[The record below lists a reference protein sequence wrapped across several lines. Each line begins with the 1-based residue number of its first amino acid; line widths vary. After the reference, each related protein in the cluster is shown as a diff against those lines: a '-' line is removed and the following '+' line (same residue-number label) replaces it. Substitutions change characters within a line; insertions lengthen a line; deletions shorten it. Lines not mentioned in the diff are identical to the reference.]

1 MNLTFLLFVALLFAA
16 VMLLVWGIWTGW
28 QAHRSPEAERIARRL
43 RGVIG
48 AVGDHARQSDITI
61 VKERRLSENPE
72 LEVLLRRLPGVRA
85 LDRMLVQA
93 GSKQLVAGLLAV
105 CGGAFAVTLL
115 LALVLRLPFIG
126 ILACAAAGAGL
137 PLLRLTR
144 ARDARLAQF
153 ERQLPDALDMM
164 SRAMRA
170 GHAFPTALKLVAEEV
185 AAPLGEEFKA
195 AFDEV
200 NFGVAMG
207 DALGSLAGRVPS
219 MDLQYFVVAVLIQ
232 RESGGNLTELL
243 SSISAIIR
251 DRLKLAGQV
260 RVLSAE
266 GRISAWVLCLLPFG
280 AGAMMTLA
288 NPQTMS
294 VLWTDP
300 AGRKMLGAAAVMMV
314 VGVLAIRKIVR
325 IRM

>member
-1 MNLTFLLFVALLFAA
+1 MNTTFLLFIVLLFAA

-43 RGVIG
+43 RSVIG
-48 AVGDHARQSDITI
+48 NEVRQSDITI

-72 LEVLLRRLPGVRA
+72 FDALLRRLPGVRT

-93 GSKQLVAGLLAV
+93 GAKGLVAGLLAM
-105 CGGAFAVTLL
+105 CGGAFAIGLL
-115 LALVLRLPFIG
+115 LALVLHLPFPG
-126 ILACAAAGAGL
+126 VLACAAAGAGL
-137 PLLRLTR
+137 PLLRLNR

-164 SRAMRA
+164 SRAIRA
-170 GHAFPTALKLVAEEV
+170 GHAFPTALKLVADEV

-200 NFGVAMG
+200 NFGVAMA

-251 DRLKLAGQV
+251 DRQKLAGQV

-280 AGAMMTLA
+280 AGAMMTAA

>member
-1 MNLTFLLFVALLFAA
+1 MDTTFVLFILLLFVAIL
-16 VMLLVWGIWTGW
+16 LLVWGVYTGW

-48 AVGDHARQSDITI
+48 GETRQSDVTI
-61 VKERRLSENPE
+61 VKERRFSDDAE
-72 LEVLLRRLPGVRA
+72 LDKLLRRLPGTHK
-85 LDRMLVQA
+85 LDRMLLQA
-93 GSKQLVAGLLAV
+93 GARQLVAPLLAFCAAGFVFGLVLALWMSLPLLAV
-105 CGGAFAVTLL
+105 PLAAIGGAS
-115 LALVLRLPFIG
+115 
-126 ILACAAAGAGL
+126 L

-144 ARDARLAQF
+144 ARAARLARF
-153 ERQLPDALDMM
+153 ERQLPEALDMM
-164 SRAMRA
+164 GRAMRA
-170 GHAFPTALKLVAEEV
+170 GHAFPTALKLVADEV
-185 AAPLGEEFKA
+185 TAPLGEEFKA

-200 NFGVAMG
+200 NFGVSMG
-207 DALGSLAGRVPS
+207 DALGNLAQRVPS

-243 SSISAIIR
+243 SSIANIIR
-251 DRLKLAGQV
+251 DRHKLAGQV

-280 AGAMMTLA
+280 AGGMMYLA
-288 NPQTMS
+288 NPETMG

-300 AGRKMLGAAAVMMV
+300 GGRKMLYMALAMMLF
-314 VGVLAIRKIVR
+314 GVLAIRKIVR

>member
-1 MNLTFLLFVALLFAA
+1 MDLTFVLFVLLLFVAIL
-16 VMLLVWGIWTGW
+16 LLVWGVYVGW

-48 AVGDHARQSDITI
+48 GEARQSDVTI
-61 VKERRLSENPE
+61 VKQRRFSDDAE
-72 LEVLLRRLPGVRA
+72 LDTLLRRLPGTYR
-85 LDRMLVQA
+85 LDRMLQQA
-93 GSKQLVAGLLAV
+93 GSQQLVAALVGFCLTGFVL
-105 CGGAFAVTLL
+105 GLL
-115 LALVLRLPFIG
+115 LALWLGMPWLGVLV
-126 ILACAAAGAGL
+126 AAGGGASL
-137 PLLRLTR
+137 PLLRLAR
-144 ARDARLAQF
+144 ARATRMARF

-170 GHAFPTALKLVAEEV
+170 GHAFPTALKLVADEIS
-185 AAPLGEEFKA
+185 APLGEEFKA

-200 NFGVAMG
+200 NFGVAMA
-207 DALGSLAGRVPS
+207 DALGNLAQRVPS

-243 SSISAIIR
+243 SSIAGIIR
-251 DRLKLAGQV
+251 DRHKLAGQV

-280 AGAMMTLA
+280 AGAMMYLA
-288 NPQTMS
+288 NPETMG

-300 AGRKMLGAAAVMMV
+300 GGRKMLYTALGMMLF
-314 VGVLAIRKIVR
+314 GVLAIRKIVR

>member
-1 MNLTFLLFVALLFAA
+1 MNITFLLFVVLLFAA
-16 VMLLVWGIWTGW
+16 VMLLVWGVWTGW

-43 RGVIG
+43 RAVIG
-48 AVGDHARQSDITI
+48 NEARQSDITI

-72 LEVLLRRLPGVRA
+72 LDVLLRRLPGVRT

-93 GSKQLVAGLLAV
+93 GSKRLVAGLLAL
-105 CGGAFAVTLL
+105 CGGALALALL
-115 LALVLRLPFIG
+115 LALVLRLPFLG
-126 ILACAAAGAGL
+126 VLACAAAGAGL
-137 PLLRLTR
+137 PLLRLNR
-144 ARDARLAQF
+144 AREARLAQF

-164 SRAMRA
+164 SRAIRA
-170 GHAFPTALKLVAEEV
+170 GHAFPTALKLVADEV

-243 SSISAIIR
+243 SSISAIVR
-251 DRLKLAGQV
+251 DRQKLAGQV

-280 AGAMMTLA
+280 AGAMMTAA

>member
-1 MNLTFLLFVALLFAA
+1 MDFTFLLFVALLFAA
-16 VMLLVWGIWTGW
+16 VLLLVWGAYVGW

-43 RGVIG
+43 RSVIG
-48 AVGDHARQSDITI
+48 GEVRQSDVTI
-61 VKERRLSENPE
+61 VKDRRYSDDAE
-72 LEVLLRRLPGVRA
+72 LDALLHRLPGTGR

-93 GSKQLVAGLLAV
+93 GSKQMVAPLLAF
-105 CGGAFAVTLL
+105 CMTGFALG
-115 LALVLRLPFIG
+115 LVLAIWARLPLIG
-126 ILACAAAGAGL
+126 MPLAALGAASL
-137 PLLRLTR
+137 PLLRLAR
-144 ARDARLAQF
+144 ARAARMARF
-153 ERQLPDALDMM
+153 ERQLPEALDMM

-170 GHAFPTALKLVAEEV
+170 GHAFPTALKLVADEV

-207 DALGSLAGRVPS
+207 DALGNLAQRVPS

-243 SSISAIIR
+243 SSIAGIIR
-251 DRLKLAGQV
+251 DRHKLAGQV

-280 AGAMMTLA
+280 AGFMMYLA
-288 NPQTMS
+288 NPETMG

-300 AGRKMLGAAAVMMV
+300 GGRKMLYGALGMMLF
-314 VGVLAIRKIVR
+314 GVLAIRKIVR

>member
-1 MNLTFLLFVALLFAA
+1 MNITFLLFVVLLFAA
-16 VMLLVWGIWTGW
+16 VMLLVWGVWTGW

-43 RGVIG
+43 RAVIG
-48 AVGDHARQSDITI
+48 NEARQSDITI

-72 LEVLLRRLPGVRA
+72 LDVLLRRLPGVRT

-93 GSKQLVAGLLAV
+93 GSKRLVAGLLAL
-105 CGGAFAVTLL
+105 CGGALALALL
-115 LALVLRLPFIG
+115 LALVLRLPFLG
-126 ILACAAAGAGL
+126 VLAAAAAGAGL
-137 PLLRLTR
+137 PLLRLNR
-144 ARDARLAQF
+144 AREARLAQF

-164 SRAMRA
+164 SRAIRA
-170 GHAFPTALKLVAEEV
+170 GHAFPTALKLVADEV

-243 SSISAIIR
+243 SSISAIVR
-251 DRLKLAGQV
+251 DRQKLAGQV

-280 AGAMMTLA
+280 AGAMMTAA

>member
-1 MNLTFLLFVALLFAA
+1 MNTTFLLFIVLLFAA

-43 RGVIG
+43 RSVIG
-48 AVGDHARQSDITI
+48 VEARQSDITI

-72 LEVLLRRLPGVRA
+72 LDVLLRRLPGVRT

-93 GSKQLVAGLLAV
+93 GAKGLVAGLLAM
-105 CGGAFAVTLL
+105 CGGAFAIGLL
-115 LALVLRLPFIG
+115 LALVLRLPFAG
-126 ILACAAAGAGL
+126 VLACAAAGASL
-137 PLLRLTR
+137 PLLRLNR

-164 SRAMRA
+164 SRAIRA
-170 GHAFPTALKLVAEEV
+170 GHAFPTALKLVADEV

-200 NFGVAMG
+200 NFGVSMA

-251 DRLKLAGQV
+251 DRQKLAGQV

-280 AGAMMTLA
+280 AGAMMTAA

-294 VLWTDP
+294 ILWTDP

-314 VGVLAIRKIVR
+314 IGVLAIRKIVR

>member
-1 MNLTFLLFVALLFAA
+1 MDLTFVLFVLLLFVAI
-16 VMLLVWGIWTGW
+16 MLLVWGVYVGW

-48 AVGDHARQSDITI
+48 GEARQSDVTI
-61 VKERRLSENPE
+61 VKQRRFSDDAE
-72 LEVLLRRLPGVRA
+72 LDTLLRRLPGTYR
-85 LDRMLVQA
+85 LDRMLQQA
-93 GSKQLVAGLLAV
+93 GSQQLVAALV
-105 CGGAFAVTLL
+105 AFCLIGFVLGLL
-115 LALVLRLPFIG
+115 LALWLHMPWLGVLVA
-126 ILACAAAGAGL
+126 ACGGAAL
-137 PLLRLTR
+137 PLLRLAR
-144 ARDARLAQF
+144 ARATRMARF
-153 ERQLPDALDMM
+153 ERQLPEALDMM

-170 GHAFPTALKLVAEEV
+170 GHAFPTALKLVADEV
-185 AAPLGEEFKA
+185 SAPLGEEFKA

-200 NFGVAMG
+200 NFGVAMA
-207 DALGSLAGRVPS
+207 DALANLAQRVPS

-243 SSISAIIR
+243 SSIANIIR
-251 DRLKLAGQV
+251 DRHKLAGQV

-280 AGAMMTLA
+280 AGGMMYLA
-288 NPQTMS
+288 NPETMG

-300 AGRKMLGAAAVMMV
+300 GGRKMLYTALGMMLF
-314 VGVLAIRKIVR
+314 GVLAIRKIVR